1 MIHSIKGTIAE
12 LLPGIVVLEN
22 SGLGFELRVPDNSP
36 AYALG
41 PGESIRFY
49 TAMMVREDDISLYGF
64 TERHSLALF
73 RQLLTVTGIGAKVAL
88 SLLSAMP
95 LEELTRA
102 IVFEDVATLMR
113 ANGVGKKTA
122 QRIVLELKEK
132 VEVPQG
138 ALAMDQ
144 APPATGSLKDDAL
157 EALTALGFSKSEAM
171 EALVGIQE
179 ADMTVEELIMAA
191 LRNR

>member
-138 ALAMDQ
+138 AFSVDQ
-144 APPATGSLKDDAL
+144 APPAAGSLKDDAL

-179 ADMTVEELIMAA
+179 ANMTVEELIMAA